1 MQLSGGARDVR
12 TLPLPASECPNQSS
26 EVDLSPR
33 LRDLSTL
40 DAVDDQTSEFY
51 RTSSRIHPFEPAAM
65 GRSGCRPKHHSVAF
79 GNQIING
86 MVGIGK
92 GFDKLPFK
100 AFQFVSAHRRGA
112 QVANVIGGNEVIEFP
127 SKAGIRE
134 GDPATNEI
142 LVLCKIHWHDDVC
155 GLFRN
160 RGVIAGPCV
169 RLYRGDTVR
178 AILSPHKA
186 RLSTR

>member
-1 MQLSGGARDVR
+1 MQPSGGAWAILK
-12 TLPLPASECPNQSS
+12 LPLPTLECTNQSS

-33 LRDLSTL
+33 LRNLSTL
-40 DAVDDQTSEFY
+40 DAVDDQTSELY
-51 RTSSRIHPFEPAAM
+51 RTSSRIYPFEPAAM
-65 GRSGCRPKHHSVAF
+65 GRSGGRPKHHSVAF

-92 GFDKLPFK
+92 GSDKLPFK
-100 AFQFVSAHRRGA
+100 TLEFNTVHRRGA
-112 QVANVIGGNEVIEFP
+112 QVANVIGGNEVIESP
-127 SKAGIRE
+127 SKSRIRE

-160 RGVIAGPCV
+160 GGMIAGPCV

-178 AILSPHKA
+178 AIPSPHKA